1 MAELVMIVLLYQKMI
16 KVEYSYIFFSDV
28 QCSKLWKKIV
38 AMIEGSI
45 KHPRKNSALRT
56 DSINKFIKDW
66 KVVIG
71 GISDTL
77 LKFLKPGSYYDKT
90 KVIVRNNIGWICIAL
105 KMFNFIHFINDA
117 NDVMSGCKRNMHN
130 NTKWK
135 WRKILI
141 L

>member
-45 KHPRKNSALRT
+45 KHPRKNSAPRT
-56 DSINKFIKDW
+56 DSLNKFIKDW